1 MSYTPTLVIRK
12 KDLENASDILEEQRY
27 FEKEP
32 SRVAEYL
39 LAVNEYPTIKFDDLE
54 LVLCEPETLSFSL
67 EVRNK
72 LKELK
77 IDFREDN

>member
-12 KDLENASDILEEQRY
+12 KDLENATKILEEQQY
-27 FEKEP
+27 FDDKT
-32 SRVAEYL
+32 SRIADYL

-54 LVLCEPETLSFSL
+54 LVLCEPETSSFSF

>member
-12 KDLENASDILEEQRY
+12 KDLENATKILEEQQY
-27 FEKEP
+27 FDDNT

-39 LAVNEYPTIKFDDLE
+39 LVVNEYPTVKFDDLE
-54 LVLCEPETLSFSL
+54 LVLCEPETSSFSL